1 MVGQIGNNHSTE
13 VEGANGTNGGDMR
26 SPVPSSLQR
35 HIFHINGAKD
45 FLNKEK
51 AIKGSNIA
59 TNYNLL
65 KSALHQAQYV
75 GNVQR
80 INARIIFR
88 D

>member
-35 HIFHINGAKD
+35 HVYHINGAKD

-51 AIKGSNIA
+51 AIQVSMILNEI
-59 TNYNLL
+59 
-65 KSALHQAQYV
+65 YV
-75 GNVQR
+75 SY
-80 INARIIFR
+80 ILEIY
-88 D
+88 